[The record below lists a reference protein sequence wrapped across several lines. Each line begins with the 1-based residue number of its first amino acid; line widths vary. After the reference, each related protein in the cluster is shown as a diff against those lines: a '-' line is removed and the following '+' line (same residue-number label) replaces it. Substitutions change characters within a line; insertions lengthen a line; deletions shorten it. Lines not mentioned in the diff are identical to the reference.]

1 MSLAPDAHS
10 RTVRPPAR
18 RIAVE
23 EGFTLPEVWTAA
35 RRVLGGR
42 LDEEPGEAFVFGLT
56 APAPRSGRAGPP
68 PWLPVLTDLGDLRLA
83 DMDATGID
91 MQLLL
96 LASPG
101 VQMFD
106 AGEARELSMLAN
118 DRLASAVTRHPT
130 RFAGLAAIPPQ
141 DPVFAAAELER
152 AVRTLGLRGAVIN
165 SHTGGEYLDAE
176 RFEPILDAAERLDVP
191 IYIHPRAPSPAMV
204 APYLDHGLVGAIW
217 GYAAEV
223 GLHALRLIFGG
234 TLDRHPRLRLVI
246 GHMGEGIPFFLDR
259 IDTHHGYGGGWG
271 RRSRPLQRRPSE
283 YFREHFCVTT
293 SGMNWAPA
301 LRLAI
306 DTLGIERV
314 LFAADYPFED
324 AKAAVERISAFPLS
338 DSERAAIE
346 ADNARRVFGLPP
358 VACPQIPGSR
368 PGSSDAASHGRA

>member
-1 MSLAPDAHS
+1 MAMAPDAHS
-10 RTVRPPAR
+10 STARPRAR

-35 RRVLGGR
+35 RRVLGGP
-42 LDEEPGEAFVFGLT
+42 LSEEPGEAFVFGLT
-56 APAPRSGRAGPP
+56 APAPRSGPAGPP
-68 PWLPVLTDLGDLRLA
+68 PWLAVLTDLGELRLA
-83 DMDATGID
+83 DMDAAGID

-101 VQMFD
+101 VQMFE

-118 DRLASAVTRHPT
+118 DRLASAIARHPT
-130 RFAGLAAIPPQ
+130 RLAGLAAIPPQ
-141 DPVFAAAELER
+141 DPAFAAAELQR

-204 APYLDHGLVGAIW
+204 APYLEHGLVGAIW